1 MSDPVTRIRGIG
13 RRRADALRKLGVEA
27 VEDLLGLWPRRHRDR
42 TVITP
47 IALVEE
53 GGTYT
58 VEGVVR
64 QAHLKGRPN
73 RPYLSVLVEDQTGV
87 LTVVF
92 FHARWLAKRLPA
104 GTRLVLSGGVERF
117 GARLT
122 MSHPDFEILEEG
134 MKPRLGLV
142 PVYPLTAELSQRWLS
157 DLMAEAVGTLAPA
170 VPDPLP
176 PSFIERYGLAPRAW
190 AVLHQHW
197 PRNGTELERARRRL
211 AFEEFFRLALAVHWL
226 AGQSESA
233 LGFVHRPDGPLA
245 QAFLARL
252 PFDLTAG
259 QEAAWAEIRSD
270 LARPRP
276 MARLLQGEVGSGKT
290 VIALLAILA
299 AVDAGHQAAFMAP
312 TELLA
317 EQHYQGL
324 KRHLDPLGVA
334 TALIAAG
341 SASEGARS
349 DLAEGKIR
357 VAVGTQAL
365 LSEGVAF
372 GDLGLVVVD
381 EQHRF
386 GVRQRA
392 RLSDKGIFPDV
403 LVMTATPIPRTM
415 ALTVFGDLEVSRIGG
430 MPPGRKPVK
439 TMHVSQQ
446 ERRIAYEAVLRA
458 VRAGRQA
465 YVVCALVSENPDLGL
480 KGATEVYEGMKSLPA
495 WRVGLIHGQ
504 MAADQKNA
512 VMEAFRT
519 GDIDVLVATSII
531 EVGVDV
537 ANATVMVIENADR
550 FGIAQLHQLRGR
562 VGRGSAPAECYLV
575 ADPKTEE
582 AAARIEA
589 LVRHQDG
596 LKLAELDLELRGP
609 GEVLGMR
616 QHGLVGFQL
625 ARPLEDLDLLEE
637 ARGAARALL
646 REDPDLARPEHR
658 ALRDWMLTAIESGE
672 SAQVLN

>member
-1 MSDPVTRIRGIG
+1 MET
-13 RRRADALRKLGVEA
+13 

-42 TVITP
+42 RVVTP
-47 IALVEE
+47 IALLDE

-58 VEGVVR
+58 IEGVVR
-64 QAHLKGRPN
+64 QAHLKGPPN
-73 RPYLSVLVEDQTGV
+73 RPYLSVLVEDRTGL
-87 LTVVF
+87 LTLVF
-92 FHARWLAKRLPA
+92 FHARWLAKKLVPA
-104 GTRLVLSGGVERF
+104 THLVASGTVERF
-117 GARLT
+117 AARLT
-122 MSHPDFEILEEG
+122 MAHPDFEIVDEG
-134 MKPRLGLV
+134 QGPRLGLV
-142 PVYPLTAELSQRWLS
+142 PVYPLTAELNQRWLS
-157 DLMAEAVGTLAPA
+157 DLVLEAVETLSPRI
-170 VPDPLP
+170 PDPLP
-176 PSFIERYGLAPRAW
+176 PEIQERHGLASRSW
-190 AVLHQHW
+190 AVRHQHW
-197 PRNGTELERARRRL
+197 PGTGDELERARRRL
-211 AFEEFFRLALAVHWL
+211 AFEEFFRIALAVHWI
-226 AGQSESA
+226 AGRSESTV
-233 LGFVHRPDGPLA
+233 GFVHRPDGPLA
-245 QAFLARL
+245 RAFLAGL
-252 PFDLTAG
+252 PFDLTPG
-259 QEAAWAEIRSD
+259 QKAAWAEIRDD
-270 LARPRP
+270 LRRPRP

-317 EQHYQGL
+317 EQHYQVL
-324 KRHLDPLGVA
+324 RRFLDPLGVA
-334 TALIAAG
+334 CAFVAAG
-341 SASEGARS
+341 SAGGAERAA
-349 DLAEGKIR
+349 LATR
-357 VAVGTQAL
+357 TVAVAVGTQAL
-365 LSEGVAF
+365 LSEGVDF
-372 GDLGLVVVD
+372 HDLGLVVVD

-430 MPPGRKPVK
+430 MPPGRQPVK
-439 TMHVSQQ
+439 TFHVGLKD
-446 ERRIAYEAVLRA
+446 RRVAYEAVLRA
-458 VRAGRQA
+458 VRAGHQA

-480 KGATEVYEGMKSLPA
+480 KGATEVYEGMRQLGA
-495 WRVGLIHGQ
+495 WRSALIHGQ
-504 MAADQKNA
+504 MPTDQKNA

-519 GDIDVLVATSII
+519 GAIDVLVATSII

-537 ANATVMVIENADR
+537 ANATVIVIENADR

-562 VGRGSAPAECYLV
+562 VGRGSAPAACYLV

-582 AAARIEA
+582 AAARLDA

-625 ARPLEDLDLLEE
+625 ARPLADLDLLEE
-637 ARGAARALL
+637 ARAAARALL
-646 REDPDLARPEHR
+646 KEDPDLSRPEHA
-658 ALRDWMLTAIESGE
+658 ALRAWMLTAIESGE